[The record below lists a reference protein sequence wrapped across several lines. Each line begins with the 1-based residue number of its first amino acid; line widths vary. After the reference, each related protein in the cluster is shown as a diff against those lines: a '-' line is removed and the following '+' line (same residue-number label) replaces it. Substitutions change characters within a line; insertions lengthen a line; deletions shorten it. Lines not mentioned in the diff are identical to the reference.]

1 MKDSNISNRILWIKA
16 LWNSF
21 LALLIGFIV
30 YMLPGLIV
38 GFKMGFELSPKTK
51 NKGEVGVQISE
62 AVSKM
67 YRESILLIVVA
78 IIATGLAILWR
89 SGIVSRGTGDKK
101 LINGFLVSCFPSF
114 IGLLYIFLIG
124 FNVISILGIL
134 LFIGSGLLGG
144 KFNRNRISVPS

>member
-1 MKDSNISNRILWIKA
+1 MNDPNISNRILWIKA

-38 GFKMGFELSPKTK
+38 GFKMGFELGPKTK
-51 NKGEVGVQISE
+51 NKGEVGAQISE

-67 YRESILLIVVA
+67 YQESILLIVVG
-78 IIATGLAILWR
+78 IIATSLAILWR
-89 SGIVSRGTGDKK
+89 SGIVSRGTGNKK
-101 LINGFLVSCFPSF
+101 LINGFLVSFFPSS
-114 IGLLYIFLIG
+114 IGLLYIFLIS
-124 FNVISILGIL
+124 FNIISIAGIV

-144 KFNRNRISVPS
+144 TLHKNSTQVLT

>member
-1 MKDSNISNRILWIKA
+1 MKYSNISNRILWVKS

-38 GFKMGFELSPKTK
+38 GFKMGFELGPKTK
-51 NKGEVGVQISE
+51 NKGE
-62 AVSKM
+62 
-67 YRESILLIVVA
+67 SILLIVVG
-78 IIATGLAILWR
+78 IIATSLAILWR